1 MSACKSLWEP
11 NAVRHLTEIPLLGAI
26 LAPGISTATK
36 LVAAVVLF
44 TLPAAYLYFRK
55 VQKKKGHRK
64 ATVSYLLNQK
74 KKLEAEIRNTR
85 KTLDGIINQDKL
97 DEKTRARATEFI
109 RKSLKT
115 SEKYLEDLERE
126 IRKYG

>member
-1 MSACKSLWEP
+1 MGEEQITITVLSSI
-11 NAVRHLTEIPLLGAI
+11 HLQ
-26 LAPGISTATK
+26 
-36 LVAAVVLF
+36 
-44 TLPAAYLYFRK
+44 
-55 VQKKKGHRK
+55 VQKGHRI

-97 DEKTRARATEFI
+97 DEKTRTRAAEFI
-109 RKSLKT
+109 RQSLKI